1 MKKVLYVVNAVLI
14 VAVGVLFYLH
24 FTATGAPE
32 SDIERAVEKGEL
44 IPAEQA
50 IVYVNFDTLLSNYDM
65 FYDYERRLMERQ
77 KELEEELNAK
87 SREHERQVADYQDR
101 VQKGLMTRS
110 QAQEMELQLMQQQQE
125 LMQLQD
131 DYRQELREE
140 EQVMNRQLHHSIY
153 EFLQEYNEDKG
164 YQFILSETFGGPVLY
179 SNHDLNITRDVINGL
194 NEKYNSSRNR

>member
-24 FTATGAPE
+24 FTATGTPE

-44 IPAEQA
+44 IPAEQS

-125 LMQLQD
+125 LMQLQEE
-131 DYRQELREE
+131 YRQELREE

-153 EFLQEYNEDKG
+153 EFLQEYNVDKD

-179 SNHDLNITRDVINGL
+179 SNHDLNITRDVIKGL
-194 NEKYNSSRNR
+194 NEKYNRSRNR

>member
-14 VAVGVLFYLH
+14 IAVGVLFYLH
-24 FTATGAPE
+24 FTATGTPE

-77 KELEEELNAK
+77 QQLEEELNAK

>member
-1 MKKVLYVVNAVLI
+1 MKKALYIVNAVLI
-14 VAVGVLFYLH
+14 VAVGVLYYLH

-32 SDIERAVEKGEL
+32 TELERAYERGEL
-44 IPAEQA
+44 MPLEQA

-87 SREHERQVADYQDR
+87 SREHERQVADYQNR
-101 VQKGLMTRS
+101 VQKGLVTRS
-110 QAQEMELQLMQQQQE
+110 QAQEMELELMQQQQE
-125 LMQLQD
+125 LIQLQD
-131 DYRQELREE
+131 EFRQELREE

-153 EFLQEYNEDKG
+153 EFLQEYNRDKG

-179 SNHDLNITRDVINGL
+179 SDYSLNITQDIIKGL
-194 NEKYNSSRNR
+194 NDKYNRSRNR

>member
-14 VAVGVLFYLH
+14 IAVGVLFYLH
-24 FTATGAPE
+24 FTATGTPE
-32 SDIERAVEKGEL
+32 SDLERAVEKGEL

-65 FYDYERRLMERQ
+65 FYDYERKLMERQ
-77 KELEEELNAK
+77 QQLEEELNAK

-125 LMQLQD
+125 LIQLQD

-153 EFLQEYNEDKG
+153 EFLQEYNQDKG

-179 SNHDLNITRDVINGL
+179 SNRDLNITRDVINGL